1 MGNRLSGVTQVD
13 INPERV
19 GIIPS
24 RKLKSWCS
32 DTEGLEIDANNPN
45 CRLKLAK
52 PLTHRLRY
60 DGGSK
65 QSFRIFLHILTHP
78 YASYPSLR
86 SGTYAPSGTGRLWK
100 HAAAPPP
107 TRQPFHPSLPCLA
120 HIHLNQ
126 PRPTKTKHL
135 QILRSDRAHSTFHI
149 PHPARTH
156 LTHARIPHPPAPTPI
171 HRLCRP
177 RSKDRMRHDTLRMP
191 NQPENQQLALPSW
204 PNAVLMRAQMMRL
217 YHPNHPP
224 SHLQHSTLGTCSRT
238 EEHRRHR
245 HHDKFHG
252 A

>member
-1 MGNRLSGVTQVD
+1 MLHKTSTLD
-13 INPERV
+13 CV

-78 YASYPSLR
+78 YTSYPSIPTYLTQALGR
-86 SGTYAPSGTGRLWK
+86 YTLVHMHPLKLADSGRTQQPL
-100 HAAAPPP
+100 PP

-120 HIHLNQ
+120 RIHFHQ

-135 QILRSDRAHSTFHI
+135 QILHSDRAHSTFHI

-156 LTHARIPHPPAPTPI
+156 LTHARIPRRSHHPSPLPA
-171 HRLCRP
+171 
-177 RSKDRMRHDTLRMP
+177 
-191 NQPENQQLALPSW
+191 ALQ
-204 PNAVLMRAQMMRL
+204 RQDEDE
-217 YHPNHPP
+217 
-224 SHLQHSTLGTCSRT
+224 T
-238 EEHRRHR
+238 
-245 HHDKFHG
+245 
-252 A
+252 